1 MVQVTKTSSNYVD
14 AEYVKSNNIQSF
26 KIIDEPVFVETKF
39 GEKLQCKV
47 RVNKEEMLWTMNNGS
62 KDILIDQYGE
72 DTKDW
77 VLATIPVEVV
87 KVRVG
92 SETKYSI
99 NVIE

>member
-1 MVQVTKTSSNYVD
+1 MVQVTKTSNYVD
-14 AEYVKSNNIQSF
+14 AEYIKENKIDSL
-26 KIIDEPVFVETKF
+26 KIIDEPVYVETKF

-47 RVNKEEMLWTMNNGS
+47 RVKNEEMLWTMNNTS
-62 KDILIDQYGE
+62 KDTLIDQYGE

-77 VLATIPVEVV
+77 VLATIPIEVL

>member
-1 MVQVTKTSSNYVD
+1 MMVQVSKTSNYIH
-14 AEYVKSNNIQSF
+14 AEYVKENKIDSL
-26 KIIDEPVFVETKF
+26 KIIDEPVYVETKY

-47 RVNKEEMLWTMNNGS
+47 RVNKEEMLWTMNNTS
-62 KDILIDQYGE
+62 KDTLIDQYGE

>member
-1 MVQVTKTSSNYVD
+1 MVRVSKTSNYVD
-14 AEYVKSNNIQSF
+14 AEYVKTNNIESF
-26 KIIDEPVFVETKF
+26 KIVDEPVFVETKF

-47 RVNKEEMLWTMNNGS
+47 KVDTEEMMWTMNNTS
-62 KDILIDQYGE
+62 KDTLIDQFGY

-77 VLATIPVEVV
+77 IGKQIPIEVL